1 MTTATVNKPELDW
14 PVVIYLIIIHTGA
27 LFVLLP
33 SNFTW
38 WGVGAA
44 LFLHWVTGGLGITLG
59 FHRLIT
65 HRSFQT
71 PKWLEYFFAF
81 CGALSCQGGV
91 IDWVGLHRQHHQFSD
106 QPLDPHD
113 SNRGFW
119 WSHIGWMCFKNP
131 DPEGIRRYTRDLN
144 DDPVYEFFD
153 RYFIPMQVVLGLV
166 LFLLGGWPLVVWGV
180 FFRLVF
186 VFHCTWLVNSATHLF
201 GYKSH
206 ASGDRSTNCWWVAL
220 LTYGEGWHNNH
231 HAYQYS
237 ARHGLAW
244 WEVDMTWMTIQL
256 LQFLGLATKVR
267 LPNFATSEAEA

>member
-38 WGVGAA
+38 WGVGVA

>member
-38 WGVGAA
+38 WGVGTA

-81 CGALSCQGGV
+81 CGALACQGGV

-113 SNRGFW
+113 SNRGFL

-131 DPEGIRRYTRDLN
+131 DLEGIRRYTRDLN
-144 DDPVYEFFD
+144 DDPVYEFLD
-153 RYFIPMQVVLGLV
+153 RCFIPIQVVLGV
-166 LFLLGGWPLVVWGV
+166 ILFLLGGWPLVVWGV
-180 FFRLVF
+180 FFRLVL

-206 ASGDRSTNCWWVAL
+206 ESGDRSTNCWWVAL

-256 LQFLGLATKVR
+256 LQFLGLANKVR
-267 LPNFATSEAEA
+267 LPNFSTTESEA